1 MNTVIDYV
9 VATGTDVKSL
19 TNDVKKWLEDG
30 YQPFGSLSTTHA
42 GNDGLVYL
50 YQPMVK
56 TEKPN

>member
-19 TNDVKKWLEDG
+19 AKDVKTWLEDG
-30 YQPFGSLSTTHA
+30 YQPFGSLSTTLA
-42 GNDGLVYL
+42 GNNGLIYL